1 MKKCFKYTRIDGFK
15 IPFYL
20 FSFKCSYENHWR
32 LISSEVT
39 FPYFKE
45 ICWRGWRR
53 NLCLKCRAAIAAVI
67 FEWAAKTHSLLCF
80 SCCLH
85 LLLFAKLPSFLPSF
99 HGTSS
104 HTTRVLFKNIWSLS
118 MRGILGTYWRFHA
131 WGPIVNRSVGA
142 GLAAFVFL
150 SIFTMVL
157 NVSSYF

>member
-1 MKKCFKYTRIDGFK
+1 M
-15 IPFYL
+15 
-20 FSFKCSYENHWR
+20 H
-32 LISSEVT
+32 VT

-85 LLLFAKLPSFLPSF
+85 LLLFAKLPSFLPSTEQVAIQ
-99 HGTSS
+99 HVSYLKIYGPC
-104 HTTRVLFKNIWSLS
+104 I
-118 MRGILGTYWRFHA
+118 HA
-131 WGPIVNRSVGA
+131 WNPRYVLKISCVRPLFLRWPIVNRSVGA
-142 GLAAFVFL
+142 ELAAFVFL
-150 SIFTMVL
+150 SIFTVVL